1 MLVAELAGTRQ
12 FRLLEQP
19 VCDPA
24 PGEIQV
30 AVKSVGICGSDLHY
44 YFEGGIGDTPCVYPM
59 VLGHEP
65 AGEVRQV
72 GSGVTGWSP
81 GDRAVLEP
89 ALYCYHCEYCLT
101 GHHNV
106 CAHLRFLS
114 TPADPGFFRQVL
126 NLPAANLA
134 PLPRGLSFEEG
145 TLAEPLAIALHSMK
159 FAAPRQGETAVVF
172 GAGPIGLLTL
182 AVLKISGAG
191 RVWVVEPV
199 AHRRQMAL
207 GMGAD
212 AVIDPKAVDVVRQIL
227 DDTGHRGVDMAID
240 CAAKDGSMNQCLKV
254 TRNAARVVY
263 TGIPAEISIPLDF
276 HDVRRKELILYTVR
290 RSNHETDLAIRLLRD
305 QRGKFSPVLTH
316 RRPMDQISRAF
327 DMLEHYSDNAGKV
340 TVSPA

>member
-12 FRLLEQP
+12 FRLHEQS

-30 AVKSVGICGSDLHY
+30 TVKSVGICGSDLHY

-72 GSGVTGWSP
+72 GAGVTGWSP

-89 ALYCYHCEYCLT
+89 AVYCYHCEYCLT
-101 GHHNV
+101 GRHNV

-114 TPADPGFFRQVL
+114 TPSDPGFFRQVL
-126 NLPAANLA
+126 NLPARNVA
-134 PLPRGLSFEEG
+134 PLPQGLSFEEG

-159 FAAPRQGETAVVF
+159 FAAPRPGETAVVF

-191 RVWVVEPV
+191 RIWVVEPL
-199 AHRRQMAL
+199 AHRRELAL
-207 GMGAD
+207 RMGAD
-212 AVIDPKAVDVVRQIL
+212 AVLDPKAVDVVRQIIE
-227 DDTGHRGVDMAID
+227 DTGRRGVDMAID
-240 CAAKDGSMNQCLKV
+240 CAAKDGTMNQCLKV

-263 TGIPAEISIPLDF
+263 TGIPSEISIALDF

-290 RSNHETDLAIRLLRD
+290 RSNHETGPAIRLLRE
-305 QRGKFSPVLTH
+305 QRERFSPVLTH
-316 RRPMDQISRAF
+316 RRPMEQISQTF
-327 DMLEHYSDNAGKV
+327 DMLEHYGDNAGKV
-340 TVSPA
+340 TISPA